1 MGASPLVLTALFFLL
16 SPGVLLT
23 IPPFLPPAFF
33 SGRTS
38 ILAAAIHAGVF
49 YAVVVFALGGCSTG
63 LLG

>member
-1 MGASPLVLTALFFLL
+1 MGASPMVLAAVFFLL
-16 SPGVLLT
+16 SPGVLVT

-38 ILAAAIHAGVF
+38 IVAAAVHAGLF
-49 YAVVVFALGGCSTG
+49 YAVVMYALGGCSTG

>member
-1 MGASPLVLTALFFLL
+1 MGASPFALAGAFFLL
-16 SPGVLLT
+16 SPGVLVT

-38 ILAAAIHAGVF
+38 LVAAFVHALVF
-49 YAVVVFALGGCSTG
+49 YAVIVYALGGCSTG